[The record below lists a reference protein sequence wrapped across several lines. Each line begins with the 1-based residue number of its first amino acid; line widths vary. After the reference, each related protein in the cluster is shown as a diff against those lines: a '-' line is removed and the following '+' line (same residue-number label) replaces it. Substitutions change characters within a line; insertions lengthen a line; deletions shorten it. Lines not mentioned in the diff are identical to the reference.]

1 MHVFL
6 VLYFSASCIPTD
18 ESLLILLQPC
28 VGCVVNL
35 VKLMLYHDCLRLA
48 RTTYLVTIGF
58 EYYSNSHIFVIKY
71 EHLMSK
77 IYRDTT

>member
-48 RTTYLVTIGF
+48 RTTYLVT
-58 EYYSNSHIFVIKY
+58 
-71 EHLMSK
+71 SK
-77 IYRDTT
+77 IMLSSLLQVTKSL